1 MCAWLGSPGESAAAR
16 IPERY
21 ISSQFFAVL
30 SDFPPFDF
38 SLPCV
43 NPPPQYLWPQPYS
56 SWHESP
62 FSVFEWLLCIGV
74 CKAGLTHVIPST
86 WKFRLSGKFSLEKL
100 YESAGSLDFFFP
112 FSIELCRP
120 QISNFFVLST
130 NNLLFLVSVK
140 YTPVFMQGKSNF

>member
-1 MCAWLGSPGESAAAR
+1 MEANLVCRQTDKTNVHLAGITRRKCSCTNPR
-16 IPERY
+16 KVY
-21 ISSQFFAVL
+21 QFTILCIL

-38 SLPCV
+38 SLACV

-86 WKFRLSGKFSLEKL
+86 WKFRLSGKFSLERL
-100 YESAGSLDFFFP
+100 YESAGSLDFFFSF
-112 FSIELCRP
+112 FSWVV
-120 QISNFFVLST
+120 QTT
-130 NNLLFLVSVK
+130 N
-140 YTPVFMQGKSNF
+140 